1 MLHGGESY
9 IIVAV
14 SDADR
19 RGLIRELQHA
29 YSGELAAGFAYAG
42 HWRSCRDP
50 EERASIRQIE
60 EEEHHHRQL
69 VGDILRD
76 LGAKPLPIRE
86 AVFFAI
92 GRVLG
97 ALCHVS
103 GRFLPMYGAGRL
115 ESRNIVEYE
124 RAVVYALGCGREDLI
139 ERLLGMAEVEWEHEY
154 YFRHRVIGHRMLR
167 LFPLW
172 VVPPAKETI
181 RSKYE
186 DPSVGGGQAP
196 RLSGQA
202 RAPALH

>member
-1 MLHGGESY
+1 M
-9 IIVAV
+9 

-42 HWRSCRDP
+42 HWRSCRNP
-50 EERASIRQIE
+50 EERARIRQIE

-92 GRVLG
+92 GKVLG

-124 RAVVYALGCGREDLI
+124 RAGAYAVGCDREDLI

-154 YFRHRVIGHRMLR
+154 YFRHKVIGHGLLR

-172 VVPPAKETI
+172 DVPPAKETI
-181 RSKYE
+181 REKYE
-186 DPSVGGGQAP
+186 ESSVGATP
-196 RLSGQA
+196 LPARRIRA
-202 RAPALH
+202 RACAGHGSRL

>member
-1 MLHGGESY
+1 VLHGGESY

-42 HWRSCRDP
+42 HWRSCHNP
-50 EERASIRQIE
+50 EERAHIHQIE

-69 VGDILRD
+69 VGDILRS

-92 GRVLG
+92 GKVLG

-103 GRFLPMYGAGRL
+103 GWFLPMYGAGRL

-124 RAVVYALGCGREDLI
+124 RAAVRALGCGREDLI
-139 ERLLGMAEVEWEHEY
+139 DCLLGMAEVEWEHEY
-154 YFRHRVIGHRMLR
+154 YFRHKVIGHRMLR

-172 VVPPAKETI
+172 NVPPAKETI
-181 RSKYE
+181 RKQYE
-186 DPSVGGGQAP
+186 DPSVGAGFSRHSTG
-196 RLSGQA
+196 
-202 RAPALH
+202 